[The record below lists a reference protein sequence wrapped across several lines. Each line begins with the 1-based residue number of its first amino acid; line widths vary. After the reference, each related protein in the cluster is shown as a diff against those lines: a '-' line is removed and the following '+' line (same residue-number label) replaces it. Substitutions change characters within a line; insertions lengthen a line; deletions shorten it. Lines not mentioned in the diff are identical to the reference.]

1 MQRLFKR
8 STDEVVEGSHQMV
21 DFALDSDPSDPPP
34 ATLLVVWRGL
44 LGLHQAIHAGRP
56 KGPAYWCSPAQ
67 WTTLKGWGEGSSCMC
82 KASVFDS
89 ALWTGAVVV
98 GSRVSASP
106 PLPPSRFAA
115 TPAQR
120 AAPHKSS
127 AR

>member
-8 STDEVVEGSHQMV
+8 STDEVVEGSHQIV

-67 WTTLKGWGEGSSCMC
+67 WTTLKGWEGGRQQLYVQGFC
-82 KASVFDS
+82 V
-89 ALWTGAVVV
+89 
-98 GSRVSASP
+98 
-106 PLPPSRFAA
+106 
-115 TPAQR
+115 
-120 AAPHKSS
+120 
-127 AR
+127 